1 MGILFINQHMSELFS
16 FIKGHQII
24 SVPDQ
29 HDVDPRLMSHVDLS
43 VFVAND
49 FIVVHKNVYET
60 VKEQLMSHYDITWI
74 KKHLIQ
80 GRSTLGMK
88 YPEDIPFNAIQLK
101 NHFFHKTAK
110 TEEEILKRIPLTTVN
125 TNQGY
130 TRCSTLK
137 IDEQS
142 VITEDQGLAR
152 LYTANGYD
160 VLLIQKGF
168 VELPGFSYGFFG
180 GAGGRI
186 KDDIVFNGSLAN
198 HPDEAAIIRFIEQ
211 RGLRIK
217 TLHSNKLQDC
227 GSFHFYDA
235 ET

>member
-1 MGILFINQHMSELFS
+1 M
-16 FIKGHQII
+16 
-24 SVPDQ
+24 
-29 HDVDPRLMSHVDLS
+29 DVDPRIMSHVDLS

-49 FIVVHKNVYET
+49 FIVVHKNVYEKIKT
-60 VKEQLMSHYDITWI
+60 QLMSHYNITWI
-74 KKHLIQ
+74 NKHLIQ
-80 GRSTLGMK
+80 GQSTLGIK
-88 YPEDIPFNAIQLK
+88 YPEDIPFNAVLLK
-101 NHFFHKTAK
+101 NHFFHKIAK
-110 TEEEILKRIPLTTVN
+110 TEEEILKRLPYRIVN

-160 VLLIQKGF
+160 VLLIQKGY

-186 KDDIVFNGSLAN
+186 KDDIVFNGSLAH
-198 HPDEAAIIRFIEQ
+198 HPDEAAIIRFIDQ

-217 TLHSNKLQDC
+217 TLHSSTLQDC
-227 GSFHFYDA
+227 GSFLFYDT